1 LVQTAVRDHTADELV
16 IDREALFREAR
27 RLRRRR
33 WAIRAAI
40 LVGFLG
46 VGAAVAGLT
55 AARGRAPRTAR
66 PDVTVG
72 ALPTGPLASLR
83 IAGALAVGPAGAL
96 YVADVARHR
105 VLVRLSDGRFRAV
118 AGNGIS
124 GFSGNGGA
132 ALRAELSTVSALA
145 FSPTGSLYLVDG
157 GRVRVINPDGIIHTL
172 AGSGQPAR
180 HIDSGTPAR
189 SAPLGTAGPNAGPS
203 IAVSPSGQLYIAT
216 SDQLLRLTAHGTLGL
231 VQDVAATGPVHGDID
246 GLGHIAIDSDD
257 NVDVSGV
264 NGWSVWQVA
273 PDGRAHE
280 VGVGSSARE
289 SGGGYSILQ
298 RAPNGDVYAENG
310 ETILRVEP
318 HRLVPV
324 FTIQKFRH
332 QYFWPTYFALG
343 ARGETYVD
351 EIPGDRGF
359 EAQQQLISID
369 KTQITLLWQERNRGS
384 QDSFS
389 PK

>member
-1 LVQTAVRDHTADELV
+1 M
-16 IDREALFREAR
+16 
-27 RLRRRR
+27 
-33 WAIRAAI
+33 
-40 LVGFLG
+40 
-46 VGAAVAGLT
+46 
-55 AARGRAPRTAR
+55 
-66 PDVTVG
+66 G

-83 IAGALAVGPAGAL
+83 VAGALAVGPTGAL

-105 VLVRLSDGRFRAV
+105 VLVRLSDGRFRVV

-124 GFSGNGGA
+124 GFSGNDGS

-157 GRVRVINPDGIIHTL
+157 GRVRVINPDGIIHTV
-172 AGSGQPAR
+172 AGSGQAAR
-180 HIDSGTPAR
+180 HIESGTPAR

-216 SDQLLRLTAHGTLGL
+216 SVQLLRLTAHGTLEP
-231 VQDVAATGPVHGDID
+231 VRDVAATGLVHGDIG
-246 GLGHIAIDSDD
+246 GLGHIAVDSDG
-257 NVDVSGV
+257 NIDVSGV
-264 NGWSVWQVA
+264 NGWSVWQVT
-273 PDGRAHE
+273 PDGRAHG

-310 ETILRVEP
+310 GTILRVEP

-324 FTIQKFRH
+324 FTIQKVRH
-332 QYFWPTYFALG
+332 QYFWPTYFAFG
-343 ARGETYVD
+343 ACGETYVD
-351 EIPGDRGF
+351 EIPGDGGF
-359 EAQQQLISID
+359 EAHQQLISIH
-369 KTQITLLWQERNRGS
+369 KTQITLLWQERDRGS
-384 QDSFS
+384 QDSFG